1 MVIYK
6 MDEATNAIREG
17 VRLGE
22 TGISNKLYGDHLK
35 REREMYNMYFVWNHV
50 SSSASLNYQ
59 INIYTIYSE
68 HDLQIEVF
76 VYALVY
82 L

>member
-1 MVIYK
+1 

-35 REREMYNMYFVWNHV
+35 REREMYNNLGRKSPAPAPSPASGPTTSYEEIF
-50 SSSASLNYQ
+50 SSTPPAPPSK
-59 INIYTIYSE
+59 
-68 HDLQIEVF
+68 
-76 VYALVY
+76 
-82 L
+82 